1 MVHSGIG
8 GRQVNSYLSALN
20 IPPVSNT
27 LLSQRE
33 KEIGPGIESVADVSI
48 KQSLAEELKLS
59 TKYGIVCCFQT
70 FYIATL
76 FCHVYPSACT

>member
-8 GRQVNSYLSALN
+8 RRQVNSFLSALN

-27 LLSQRE
+27 LLSQRG
-33 KEIGPGIESVADVSI
+33 KEIGPGTESGPDVSL

-59 TKYGIVCCFQT
+59 TKYGIVCCF
-70 FYIATL
+70 
-76 FCHVYPSACT
+76 